1 MRQSFTLAPEKSP
14 QTNYQIKE
22 CFFSPADP
30 YAVGDGGRGG
40 WWGGALGKA
49 NIGVLCGG
57 RGPRTGRRLL
67 ESDGCINHGS
77 S

>member
-30 YAVGDGGRGG
+30 YAVAEGAGVGR
-40 WWGGALGKA
+40 ALGKA

-67 ESDGCINHGS
+67 ESDGCINHS
-77 S
+77 SS

>member
-30 YAVGDGGRGG
+30 YAVAEGAGAAGGGG
-40 WWGGALGKA
+40 GGVGPGGCSGKGKHWCALW
-49 NIGVLCGG
+49 
-57 RGPRTGRRLL
+57 RPRAENRQAAFRK
-67 ESDGCINHGS
+67 
-77 S
+77 

>member
-30 YAVGDGGRGG
+30 YAVAEGAGAGLWALWERQTLVCCVEAEAREQAGGF
-40 WWGGALGKA
+40 
-49 NIGVLCGG
+49 
-57 RGPRTGRRLL
+57 
-67 ESDGCINHGS
+67 
-77 S
+77 